1 MNKVYQFR
9 KILAESGIEM
19 TPEEA
24 KKMYKMTK
32 SFIRRSKKMSMQ
44 RLWNLKELE
53 LEGTTP
59 EQIDEII
66 KLYQCAKEI

>member
-1 MNKVYQFR
+1 MNKIYQFR

-32 SFIRRSKKMSMQ
+32 SFVRRSKKMSMQ
-44 RLWNLKELE
+44 RLWNLKDLE

-66 KLYQCAKEI
+66 KLYQVAKEI